1 MEYIANENRYDQM
14 QYRRCGRSG
23 LMLPAI
29 SLGLWHNFGNITPF
43 GVQQSLLR
51 TAFDNGIT
59 HFDLANNYG
68 PPYGEAERNFG
79 IHMLRDW
86 KPYRDELIIST
97 KAGYDMWK
105 GPYGDHGSRKYLIA
119 SLDQSLKRMN
129 VDYVDIFYHHRPDP
143 ETPIEET
150 VGALEQILRSGKA
163 LYVGISN
170 YNAEQTE
177 AAVKALGNL
186 GSHMLIH
193 QPSYSMLNRH
203 IEKPM
208 GDTGSLTDVLRR
220 EGVGCICFAPLQNGL
235 LTGKYLGGIPSDSR
249 AANDPRYLKPSSIT
263 EDKLEKIARLNEI
276 ALKRGQKLAQLALQ
290 WVLRDE
296 VVTSALIGASR
307 PEQIVENIGALNAAP
322 LTAEELALIDSI
334 VN

>member
-1 MEYIANENRYDQM
+1 MDYIASESRYDNM
-14 QYRRCGRSG
+14 QYRRCGKSG

-29 SLGLWHNFGNITPF
+29 SLGLWHNFGDITPF

-79 IHMLRDW
+79 IHMQRDW

-143 ETPIEET
+143 DTPIEET
-150 VGALEQILRSGKA
+150 MGALEQILRSGKA

-170 YNAEQTE
+170 YNAQQTK
-177 AAVKALGNL
+177 AAIDALGTHL
-186 GSHMLIH
+186 LIH

-208 GDTGSLTDVLRR
+208 EGTGSLTDVLRA

-235 LTGKYLGGIPSDSR
+235 LTGKYLGGIPADSR
-249 AANDPRYLKPSSIT
+249 AALDPRYLKPSSIT
-263 EDKLEKIARLNEI
+263 EEKLAIISKLNDIAQARD
-276 ALKRGQKLAQLALQ
+276 QKLAQMALQ
-290 WVLRDE
+290 WVLRDN

-307 PEQIVENIGALNAAP
+307 PQQIIENVEALKGPAF
-322 LTAEELALIDSI
+322 TQEELRLIDEI
-334 VN
+334 VG

>member
-1 MEYIANENRYDQM
+1 MDYIASENRYDKM
-14 QYRRCGRSG
+14 QYRRCGKSG

-29 SLGLWHNFGNITPF
+29 SLGLWHNFGDITPF

-79 IHMLRDW
+79 IHMQRDW
-86 KPYRDELIIST
+86 KPYRDELVIST

-143 ETPIEET
+143 DTPIEET
-150 VGALEQILRSGKA
+150 MGALEQILRSGKA

-170 YNAEQTE
+170 YNAQQTK
-177 AAVKALGNL
+177 AAIDALGTHL
-186 GSHMLIH
+186 LIH

-208 GDTGSLTDVLRR
+208 EGTGSLTDVLRA

-235 LTGKYLGGIPSDSR
+235 LTGKYLTGIPADSR
-249 AANDPRYLKPSSIT
+249 AAQDPRYLKPSSIT
-263 EDKLEKIARLNEI
+263 EDKLAVISRLNDL
-276 ALKRGQKLAQLALQ
+276 AQARGQKLAQMALQ
-290 WVLRDE
+290 WVLRDS

-307 PEQIVENIGALNAAP
+307 PQQIIENVEALNGPAF
-322 LTAEELALIDSI
+322 TEEELKLIDEI
-334 VN
+334 VG

>member
-1 MEYIANENRYDQM
+1 MTYIASETRYDSM
-14 QYRRCGRSG
+14 QYRRCGKSG
-23 LMLPAI
+23 LKLPAI
-29 SLGLWHNFGNITPF
+29 SLGLWHNFGDITPF

-79 IHMLRDW
+79 MHMLRDW

-97 KAGYDMWK
+97 KAGYDMWP
-105 GPYGDHGSRKYLIA
+105 GPYGDFGSRKYLIA

-150 VGALEQILRSGKA
+150 MGALEQILRSGKA

-170 YNAEQTE
+170 YNAQQTE

-186 GSHMLIH
+186 GSRLLIH
-193 QPSYSMLNRH
+193 QPSYSMLNRW

-208 GDTGSLTDVLRR
+208 EGVGSLTDVLRKT
-220 EGVGCICFAPLQNGL
+220 GTGCICFAPLQNGL
-235 LTGKYLGGIPSDSR
+235 LTGKYLSGIPADSR
-249 AANDPRYLKPSSIT
+249 AAQDPRYLKPSSIT
-263 EDKLEKIARLNEI
+263 EDKLAIISQLNDIAQ
-276 ALKRGQKLAQLALQ
+276 ARGQKLAQMALQ

-307 PEQIVENIGALNAAP
+307 PQQIVENVAALNGPAF
-322 LTAEELALIDSI
+322 TQEELRLIDGI
-334 VN
+334 LG

>member
-1 MEYIANENRYDQM
+1 MDYIASESRYDNM
-14 QYRRCGRSG
+14 QYRRCGKSG

-29 SLGLWHNFGNITPF
+29 SLGLWHNFGDITPF

-79 IHMLRDW
+79 IHMQRDW

-129 VDYVDIFYHHRPDP
+129 VDYVDIFDHHRPDP
-143 ETPIEET
+143 DTPIEET
-150 VGALEQILRSGKA
+150 MGALEQILRSGKA

-170 YNAEQTE
+170 YNAQQTK
-177 AAVKALGNL
+177 AAIDALGTHL
-186 GSHMLIH
+186 LIH

-208 GDTGSLTDVLRR
+208 EGTGSLTDVLRA

-235 LTGKYLGGIPSDSR
+235 LTGKYLGGIPADSR
-249 AANDPRYLKPSSIT
+249 AALDPRYLKPSSIT
-263 EDKLEKIARLNEI
+263 EEKLAIISKLNDIAQ
-276 ALKRGQKLAQLALQ
+276 ARGQKLAQMALQ
-290 WVLRDE
+290 WVLRDN

-307 PEQIVENIGALNAAP
+307 PQQIIENVEALKGPAF
-322 LTAEELALIDSI
+322 TQEELRLIDEI
-334 VN
+334 VG